1 MIPWTCITFYPLN
14 WTRFHSQ
21 NTFIRLLKKFHREKE
36 KTSSSLPL
44 KEVVQLVLN
53 LLHATCLLIYQT
65 WESTI
70 LRHAQETHPRP
81 LKKLYRKD
89 KSTKCQFFYATKEN
103 ARFALDFL
111 RLTIRLSTR
120 FTDELSSN
128 RKHRWIYLAKKAH
141 TAIFESPQPFLR
153 NRVLPSN
160 GPRNYNDQLT
170 SD

>member
-36 KTSSSLPL
+36 KTNSSLPL

-53 LLHATCLLIYQT
+53 LLHATRLLIYQT

-81 LKKLYRKD
+81 LKILYRKD
-89 KSTKCQFFYATKEN
+89 KSTKCQFFSATKEN

-111 RLTIRLSTR
+111 HLTIRLSTR

-128 RKHRWIYLAKKAH
+128 RKHRWIYLAQKWLGRFGESSHSHLRIAP
-141 TAIFESPQPFLR
+141 AISEKPRSSFER
-153 NRVLPSN
+153 A
-160 GPRNYNDQLT
+160 T
-170 SD
+170 

>member
-36 KTSSSLPL
+36 KTNSSLPL

-53 LLHATCLLIYQT
+53 LLHATRLLIYQT

-89 KSTKCQFFYATKEN
+89 KSTKCQFFSATKEN
-103 ARFALDFL
+103 ARFALYFL
-111 RLTIRLSTR
+111 HLTIRLSTR

-128 RKHRWIYLAKKAH
+128 RKHRWIYLAQKWLGRFEESSHSHLRIAP
-141 TAIFESPQPFLR
+141 AISEKPRSSFER
-153 NRVLPSN
+153 A
-160 GPRNYNDQLT
+160 T
-170 SD
+170 

>member
-21 NTFIRLLKKFHREKE
+21 NTFIRLLKKFHRKKE
-36 KTSSSLPL
+36 KTNSSLPL

-53 LLHATCLLIYQT
+53 LLHATRLLIYQT

-89 KSTKCQFFYATKEN
+89 KSTKCQFFSATKEN
-103 ARFALDFL
+103 ARFALYFL
-111 RLTIRLSTR
+111 HLTIRLSTR

-128 RKHRWIYLAKKAH
+128 RKHRWIYLAQKWLGRFEESSHSHLRIAP
-141 TAIFESPQPFLR
+141 AISEKPRSSFER
-153 NRVLPSN
+153 AA
-160 GPRNYNDQLT
+160 
-170 SD
+170 